1 MKNFIILFIGLIT
14 VSCCYKQESKSNE
27 TVKIKFPIDSVLL
40 TEYERNEEVSG
51 IKLVPRKRNNSEGSF
66 LYYFLTKG
74 NGGYFVFILI
84 DYDYLMSLFGERW
97 PYQFQYAYQ
106 IFKSDEILKYFNDVS
121 DYIIDL
127 KLIDTFTISVN
138 DLNYKIEKYYKPLYV
153 LEKNGRVDNNQYHYL
168 NDELGLIAIDSYF
181 RILVATHNSA
191 VEDSIMTYIS
201 KKVIENIEL
210 NEYGNVSD

>member
-1 MKNFIILFIGLIT
+1 MKNLIILFIGFIT
-14 VSCCYKQESKSNE
+14 VSCCYKPERKSNE

-40 TEYERNEEVSG
+40 TEYKRNEEVSG
-51 IKLVPRKRNNSEGSF
+51 IKLVPRDSKPFFE
-66 LYYFLTKG
+66 YYFLTKG

-84 DYDYLMSLFGERW
+84 DYDYDYLALRFGEKGQ
-97 PYQFQYAYQ
+97 YQFQYAYQ

-138 DLNYKIEKYYKPLYV
+138 DVSYKIEKYYKPLYV
-153 LEKNGRVDNNQYHYL
+153 LEKNGNVDRNQYHYL
-168 NDELGLIAIDSYF
+168 NDKLGLIAVDSYS
-181 RILVATHNSA
+181 RIFVATRNSV

-201 KKVIENIEL
+201 KKVIENIKL
-210 NEYGNVSD
+210 NEF